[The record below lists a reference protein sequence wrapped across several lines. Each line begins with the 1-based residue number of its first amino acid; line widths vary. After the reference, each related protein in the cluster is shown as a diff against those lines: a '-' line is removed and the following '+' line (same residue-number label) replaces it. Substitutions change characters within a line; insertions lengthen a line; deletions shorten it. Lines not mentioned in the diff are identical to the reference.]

1 MKDKETDKIEKT
13 SDFLDLMSRSERK
26 AWERAQKDDQPKEE
40 SKEMKHA
47 KEEVEEKTT
56 SRQEKYKL
64 NQEDKEVK
72 RVLKDNKPLKPIG
85 NDQMENTQS
94 IKAVEEEELQ
104 VGELGKTQH
113 FLNMTQEIA
122 SALGENVQ
130 DNLFEEK
137 KEDSKFNPITWIGLL
152 IIFCFGYFIYLVI
165 SSGYDE
171 ELLLLIDSGFLLG
184 IIFFFGLSIISNKK
198 WTKVFSIFNFLIILA
213 FIGTNSFLLYDWNTI
228 KEKEEAQEPIVE
240 KTKSYVLSCTSE
252 NIAIEVKAKDNNI
265 TKIEKKL
272 IYANEEELKDIAKIF
287 ENTEGIT
294 TQIEEK
300 SLLITFDFETLDV
313 NQYKIVMRNYLEY
326 YRNNS
331 DFTYVE
337 DDKLL
342 YNTYKETELKN
353 FECTEKE
360 ES

>member
-1 MKDKETDKIEKT
+1 MKDKETDRIEKT

-26 AWERAQKDDQPKEE
+26 AWERAQKEEHSKEENIEGKHIKEEPKE
-40 SKEMKHA
+40 KVA
-47 KEEVEEKTT
+47 
-56 SRQEKYKL
+56 SRQEKYKIS
-64 NQEDKEVK
+64 QEDKEVK
-72 RVLKDNKPLKPIG
+72 KVLKDNKPLKPIG
-85 NDQMENTQS
+85 IEQMENTQS

-137 KEDSKFNPITWIGLL
+137 KENSKFNPITWIGLL

-165 SSGYDE
+165 RSGYDE

-184 IIFFFGLSIISNKK
+184 IIFCFGLSIISSRK
-198 WTKVFSIFNFLIILA
+198 WTKIFSIFNFLVILA
-213 FIGTNSFLLYDWNTI
+213 FIGTNAFLLYDWNTVD
-228 KEKEEAQEPIVE
+228 EKEEEKEPIVE
-240 KTKSYVLSCTSE
+240 KTKNYTLSCTTE
-252 NIAIEVKAKDNNI
+252 NIDIEVKAKDNII
-265 TKIEKKL
+265 TRIEKKQ
-272 IYANEEELKDIAKIF
+272 IYSSKEELNEIAKIF
-287 ENTEGIT
+287 ENQEGIT
-294 TQIEEK
+294 TQIDENN
-300 SLLITFDFETLDV
+300 LLITFDFETLDV
-313 NQYKIVMRNYLEY
+313 NQYKISMRNYLEY
-326 YRNNS
+326 YRNTS

-337 DDKLL
+337 EDKLL
-342 YNTYKETELKN
+342 YNTYKETELKD